1 MHFLPTKDLIA
12 CTRISNLGIGPSLWE
27 CEWKGERASERMMS
41 SPVNE
46 ADLRGK
52 LEELLPLFMFGGI
65 TCWATPQVEE
75 DQLFPKL
82 YYGLELPE
90 NFMR

>member
-1 MHFLPTKDLIA
+1 
-12 CTRISNLGIGPSLWE
+12 
-27 CEWKGERASERMMS
+27 MMS

-46 ADLRGK
+46 ADLQGK

-75 DQLFPKL
+75 DQLFPKI